1 MAYLAKLESRCSH
14 AISTAA
20 VSYFTAASF
29 PPPVSAVHSF
39 PPPHSPAPCFADLS
53 VLAQWRY
60 TTAHSCTMREREIEN
75 KTGFTHERGQWS
87 FFLAA
92 MIKQK
97 TLFKGIILLHQL
109 NIKLVAS
116 ASKDMEPS
124 PLFSGASFPI
134 KLRDADEKILCIYT
148 ADKKKFWH
156 RGNKT

>member
-1 MAYLAKLESRCSH
+1 
-14 AISTAA
+14 
-20 VSYFTAASF
+20 
-29 PPPVSAVHSF
+29 
-39 PPPHSPAPCFADLS
+39 
-53 VLAQWRY
+53 
-60 TTAHSCTMREREIEN
+60 
-75 KTGFTHERGQWS
+75 
-87 FFLAA
+87 

-148 ADKKKFWH
+148 ADKKKF
-156 RGNKT
+156 